1 MTKEKLKENTND
13 LISNS
18 NSVLSPEAVNGDY
31 HAEENG
37 SPTVSNTDLNSLT
50 VEEID
55 SAKGPD
61 KTQRKGLE
69 SEASKLEPED
79 SPNEDGLKMTHKRL
93 KTKKAF
99 HHSKPD
105 QNKIEDDS
113 IASNVSKA
121 KKQESSK
128 KHHPSNIRNGPK
140 KVGRKFGKGK
150 QKHVILASQDY
161 GEAADPSQAKKIRTD
176 KDVRTRLKLPNAF
189 ETKDIPSPPS
199 SSVDYDESESTTPP
213 SSSADYDETE
223 SANKTSSKVENSTV
237 PINNTK
243 IEPINNTKIEPINNT
258 KIEPVKNATKEAKND
273 KGSSAKIV
281 LK

>member
-37 SPTVSNTDLNSLT
+37 APTVSNTDLNSLT

-55 SAKGPD
+55 SVKGPD

-128 KHHPSNIRNGPK
+128 KHHPSNIKNGPK
-140 KVGRKFGKGK
+140 KVGRRFGKGK

-223 SANKTSSKVENSTV
+223 SANETSSKVENSTV

-243 IEPINNTKIEPINNT
+243 IEPIINTKIEPI
-258 KIEPVKNATKEAKND
+258 KNATKEAKND
-273 KGSSAKIV
+273 KGSSAKIE